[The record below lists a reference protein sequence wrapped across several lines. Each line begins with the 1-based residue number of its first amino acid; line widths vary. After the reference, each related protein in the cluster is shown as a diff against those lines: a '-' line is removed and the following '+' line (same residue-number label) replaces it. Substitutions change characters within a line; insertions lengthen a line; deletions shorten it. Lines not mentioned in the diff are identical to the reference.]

1 MKFTRRV
8 IFKIAAA
15 RAEYRGTRF
24 LSFKIL

>member
-8 IFKIAAA
+8 SFEIGA

-24 LSFKIL
+24 FIV